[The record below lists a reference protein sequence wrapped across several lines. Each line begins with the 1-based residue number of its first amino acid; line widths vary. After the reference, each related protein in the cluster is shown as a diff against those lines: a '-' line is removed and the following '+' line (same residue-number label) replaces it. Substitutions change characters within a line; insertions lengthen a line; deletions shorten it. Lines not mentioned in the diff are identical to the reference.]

1 MVLLFLPP
9 RQVGQHP
16 LIIECTESVRSD
28 PSDVILGLTLVL
40 PLLSEQ
46 LKNVALPSRAARQ
59 QTIFVYFL
67 TLSTVVIPCC

>member
-1 MVLLFLPP
+1 MVLQFLPP
-9 RQVGQHP
+9 RQHP

-28 PSDVILGLTLVL
+28 HPSDFILGLTLVL

-59 QTIFVYFL
+59 
-67 TLSTVVIPCC
+67 